1 MGEYAVG
8 SEVLNGWKIVRFI
21 NEGGFGCV
29 FEVEKA
35 GHGITAKSALKV
47 ISIPKSSSAVKTA
60 LSEGQD
66 VASVAKYFNSIVDD
80 FASEIEL
87 MSSLNHP
94 GIVTYQ
100 DHDIIPHDDHIG
112 WDVLL
117 RMELLRP
124 LTDRMVQGA
133 MSTAEVVDLGIQMAD
148 VLAFCH
154 AKNIVHRDVK
164 PANIFID
171 ASGRY
176 KLGDFGV
183 ARTVENT
190 VGSMSLKGTEDYM
203 APEVLKTR
211 KYGPSVDVYALGI
224 VLYQLL
230 NGNRL
235 PFLPLAPAPVGYQDR
250 EQAKARRLSG
260 EPLPPLSNCDV
271 QLFRI
276 VSLASAANPLQR
288 LTAAQLRDML
298 KQWKSSPMGKSAQS
312 GSFGS
317 GMQAG
322 FASGSATVV
331 QSFSGGNSYNPASI
345 GGNSYNP
352 ASIGGNSYNP
362 ASIDG
367 ANSLNPASFGGNSY
381 NPASIG
387 GANSLNPATQRSMPN
402 PAAAQSF
409 SGGNTPNS
417 ASIGGGNS
425 YNPALA
431 AEEARKRAEWQW
443 QQQQAQQQQAQLQ
456 QQQQAQQV
464 KGKTATP
471 AKSNSTDN
479 VLKGLAIGGTILIIA
494 ALLYSDFLRA
504 SNSSVSYIGVGTII
518 ELILLA
524 MIYAP
529 TLYCAL
535 VTIRRLVKPEPGE
548 PPRSRAVLALLAGLV
563 VAITCAVNVPIYLY
577 RRPYFFEIE
586 SLALL
591 DFFLV
596 TSLTMWCLEGIW
608 RMGSPNTGKRI
619 MSTPLAVVLIVMG
632 FLFIIVTGEPVSFGL
647 FICIMFA
654 LMVAAI
660 VKKIRVGKRNK

>member
-331 QSFSGGNSYNPASI
+331 QSFSGGNSYNPVST
-345 GGNSYNP
+345 
-352 ASIGGNSYNP
+352 
-362 ASIDG
+362 
-367 ANSLNPASFGGNSY
+367 GGNSY

-443 QQQQAQQQQAQLQ
+443 QQQQAQQQQAQLQQQQQAQQQQAQLQ

-647 FICIMFA
+647 FISIMFA